1 VRQDSPAGQHGVGRP
16 PSDLTVVEDGRT
28 FFGDLAERV
37 RQIGNM
43 DHITFGNRRPVGM
56 MGDRATRV
64 VPTEYQ
70 PMRVVEVFG

>member
-1 VRQDSPAGQHGVGRP
+1 MRQDSPAGEHGVGRS
-16 PSDLTVVEDGRT
+16 PSDLAVVEDGRT

-37 RQIGNM
+37 RQVGNV

-64 VPTEYQ
+64 VPSEDQT
-70 PMRVVEVFG
+70 M